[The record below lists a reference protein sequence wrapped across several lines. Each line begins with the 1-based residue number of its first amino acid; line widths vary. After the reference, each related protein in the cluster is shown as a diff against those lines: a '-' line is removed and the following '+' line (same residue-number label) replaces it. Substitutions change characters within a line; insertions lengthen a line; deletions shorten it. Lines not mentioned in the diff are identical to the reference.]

1 MKKILLIITMCL
13 MALTLN
19 AQQYVDL
26 GLPSGT
32 LWKDVNEAEM
42 LSFDAAFLTYG
53 ESLPSKAQFDEL
65 VEKCT
70 WTWNRNGYKVTGSN
84 GNSIFLPAAGFRDCN
99 GDLQNGQNHGNYWS
113 STTAEL
119 GRSWS
124 CYFTST
130 IFGMGSAE
138 RCSWRA
144 VRLVKSK

>member
-32 LWKDVNEAEM
+32 LWKDANEAEM
-42 LSFDAAFLTYG
+42 L
-53 ESLPSKAQFDEL
+53 FDEL

-84 GNSIFLPAAGFRDCN
+84 GNSIFLPASGLRDCK
-99 GDLQNGQNHGNYWS
+99 GDWQVGSHGNYWT
-113 STTAEL
+113 STIGGL
-119 GRSWS
+119 GMSWS
-124 CYFTST
+124 CNFTPAMYST
-130 IFGMGSAE
+130 NPTE
-138 RCSWRA
+138 QCSWRTI
-144 VRLVKSK
+144 RLVKSK

>member
-13 MALTLN
+13 MALTMN

-32 LWKDVNEAEM
+32 LWKDANEAEM

-84 GNSIFLPAAGFRDCN
+84 GNSIFLPALGFRDCK
-99 GDLQNGQNHGNYWS
+99 GDWQVGSHGNYWT
-113 STTAEL
+113 STIGGL
-119 GRSWS
+119 GMSWS
-124 CYFTST
+124 CNFTPAMYST
-130 IFGMGSAE
+130 SPTE
-138 RCSWRA
+138 HCSWRS
-144 VRLVKSK
+144 VRLIKSK

>member
-1 MKKILLIITMCL
+1 MCL
-13 MALTLN
+13 LALTLN

-32 LWKDVNEAEM
+32 LWKDANETEM
-42 LSFDAAFLTYG
+42 LPFEDAFLTYG
-53 ESLPSKAQFDEL
+53 DSLPTKAQFDEL

-113 STTAEL
+113 STIAEL